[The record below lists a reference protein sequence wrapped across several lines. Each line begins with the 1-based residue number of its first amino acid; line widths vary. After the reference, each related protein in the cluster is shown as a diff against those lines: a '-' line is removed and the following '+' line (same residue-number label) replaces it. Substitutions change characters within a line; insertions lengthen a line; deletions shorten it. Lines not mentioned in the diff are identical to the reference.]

1 MADADELR
9 TRLRSVA
16 RSLGGLAFVPGTA
29 AERRE
34 AGSLARAR
42 RLVVSK
48 LLPEL
53 ERGFAPPLVAVV
65 AGGTNVGKST
75 LFNSLLGR
83 AVSSVDARA
92 GHTTHPVAAGPAS
105 GREVVAALLT
115 GASMHDLPEGPSKDS
130 SGPAPAGP
138 GTGAGTPTVLYAEGG
153 SPGGVV
159 LIDSPD
165 IDSALKA
172 HHSRAFDSLIAAD
185 VFALV
190 ASPTKY
196 NDKRCVEFLLDAA
209 AMGKRAVVLFN
220 LLPGGG
226 APRDEVLEDFRRNVL
241 GRLPKGAPEP
251 EIFEF
256 DFVPDLRSGGPG
268 AARAFDERMGPAR
281 AYLEGEASRAREVK
295 RAVTSGGAR
304 YLSRSLGGPLGALK
318 GQAASLDAVRGDLDT
333 AVAHAGADYEAF
345 VRAQEFLD
353 LELVLKRVL
362 DRFRVPVLDDV
373 LDFASALPRW
383 IARAVLRQRTLDER
397 RKAQGDLSAAKGL
410 ELAVRVRGDFARAL
424 ESRAADEVARKLYRE
439 IVSVDYFGRD
449 LGAAWSAG
457 AARRQGV
464 LDSWLASFE
473 GELASRIEGSPG
485 VRVTL
490 QSLKA
495 VLELG
500 AGIGAAVLTGG
511 IGRADLLIAPAAT
524 KAAQMIL
531 ERFGRELFSR
541 KREEYIALAR
551 ATEGVEGVLVEGLR
565 GRIPASPRAE
575 DVAALESDVKWLAR
589 SFASEGARRA
599 DARRKGARE

>member
-1 MADADELR
+1 MAEADELR

-16 RSLGGLAFVPGTA
+16 RSLEGLAFVPGTA

-34 AGSLARAR
+34 AAALARAR

-92 GHTTHPVAAGPAS
+92 GHTAHPVVAGPAS
-105 GREVVAALLT
+105 GREAVAALLP
-115 GASMHDLPEGPSKDS
+115 GASVQELPEAPSEHPS
-130 SGPAPAGP
+130 GP
-138 GTGAGTPTVLYAEGG
+138 GTDAGAPTVFYAESG

-220 LLPGGG
+220 LLPRRG
-226 APRDEVLEDFRRNVL
+226 ASRAEVLEDFRRNVL

-251 EIFEF
+251 ELFEF
-256 DFVPDLRSGGPG
+256 DFVPDLRSGGAG
-268 AARAFDERMGPAR
+268 AARALDERTGPAR

-304 YLSRSLGGPLGALK
+304 YLLGALGGPLKALK
-318 GQAASLDAVRGDLDT
+318 GQAASLDAVRGDLET
-333 AVAHAGADYEAF
+333 AAARAAADYEAF

-353 LELVLKRVL
+353 LELVLKRLL

-373 LDFASALPRW
+373 LDLASALPRW

-397 RKAQGDLSAAKGL
+397 RKAQGDLSSAKGL
-410 ELAVRVRGDFARAL
+410 ELAVRVRGDFAHAL
-424 ESRAADEVARKLYRE
+424 ESRASDEVAKKLYRE

-495 VLELG
+495 MLELG

-524 KAAQMIL
+524 KAAQMVL

-541 KREEYIALAR
+541 KREEYVALAR
-551 ATEGVEGVLVEGLR
+551 GSFTEGMDEVLVEGLR
-565 GRIPASPRAE
+565 GCIPSSPSAE
-575 DVAALESDVKWLAR
+575 DVSALEGDVKWLAR
-589 SFASEGARRA
+589 AFASEGMRRG
-599 DARRKGARE
+599 DARRKGASE